1 MRTGRLSISRG
12 HRQAE
17 ADEIPPHLALVPP
30 AAGPAP
36 VPAPEPPPQ
45 PQPSPVSPDY
55 QAVNERLTALER
67 LVRLYELGALSPEEF
82 AAEKLLILG
91 DLPRAAPVHFVPAE
105 PRRRRG
111 PSLLGRIF
119 SWQFLLLSLVAG
131 IAFSFATQ
139 PEATSRFVTQLYRS
153 VAG

>member
-12 HRQAE
+12 HQRE
-17 ADEIPPHLALVPP
+17 ATEEIPPPHLALVPQ

-36 VPAPEPPPQ
+36 VSAPEPKAAPP
-45 PQPSPVSPDY
+45 PNL

-67 LVRLYELGALSPEEF
+67 LVRLYEHGALSPKEF
-82 AAEKLLILG
+82 ASEKMLILG
-91 DLPRAAPVHFVPAE
+91 DLPRVAPVHFVPAE

-111 PSLLGRIF
+111 PSLLGRIL
-119 SWQFLLLSLVAG
+119 SWQFLLLCLVAG
-131 IAFSFATQ
+131 IGFSFATQ
-139 PEATSRFVTQLYRS
+139 PEATSRFVTQIYRS